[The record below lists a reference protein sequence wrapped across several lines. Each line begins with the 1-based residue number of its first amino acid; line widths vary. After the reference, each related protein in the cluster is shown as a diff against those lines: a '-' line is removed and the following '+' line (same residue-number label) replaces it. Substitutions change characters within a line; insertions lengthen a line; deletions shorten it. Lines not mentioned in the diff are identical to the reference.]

1 MGTVSPT
8 TEPLSTKM
16 GVFFLL
22 FILVPTSLAS
32 QNCTSIQDFL
42 NSTDISEC
50 NSTTLR
56 AFLSFFNIEDDGKM
70 VEHTEALCVHLNTI
84 KEQNE
89 NYVEGKSTWYSCVY
103 DFDSL
108 TPEEFQK
115 QKTGAITSEDDAV
128 DDRSEQF
135 FDKYRYSRASVPASY
150 SSVDRDNGYIKLER
164 GSNMCGIG
172 KKLAVTKCS
181 GVSGPTEG
189 PRTTKKQC
197 FDKYSNCPKLAE
209 TSCYQDLIAKGC
221 PKSCGLCPDLTP
233 ARSYTCYNKSGR

>member
-150 SSVDRDNGYIKLER
+150 SSVDRGYVSPVR
-164 GSNMCGIG
+164 NQWQCGSCVAFATMATVETCY
-172 KKLAVTKCS
+172 KKLT
-181 GVSGPTEG
+181 GVFGDYSEQQFVDCGY
-189 PRTTKKQC
+189 KQNGADGC
-197 FDKYSNCPKLAE
+197 DGAPFYAYAKWAGDRNDGLAHESSYSYLN
-209 TSCYQDLIAKGC
+209 T
-221 PKSCGLCPDLTP
+221 
-233 ARSYTCYNKSGR
+233 